1 MFKTE
6 LFSEVLMNK
15 STTVKT
21 SHELNHFRGGY
32 TRMEL
37 DFIYAF
43 ISQIQDDDKKFKDYK
58 LTLSELEEKLNKRL
72 QLRDIEYLFD
82 SLIKKTFKVHNEKTL
97 VVYTFFSS
105 IQFNKETKELEV
117 SFNEKL
123 KPHLLQ
129 LKTYARGNFRYILQY
144 KSEYTKRLY
153 MLMSQWKRATKCT
166 YSVEELREMLEVPE
180 SYKWSD
186 IRKHILDKSETEM
199 KKSGDLFFEYEVLKQ
214 GRKITDIFFRIYVS
228 GGKDKTKKEVTYEH
242 FKGKTIYFQNE
253 DRLIL
258 NVWQSKEHKDYL
270 LVQLQAIDKSTITP
284 ELHRTVLENSI
295 AHYDATHPKL
305 I

>member
-1 MFKTE
+1 
-6 LFSEVLMNK
+6 MNK

-21 SHELNHFRGGY
+21 SHELNHFQGGY

-43 ISQIQDDDKKFKDYK
+43 ISQIEDNDKKFKDYK
-58 LTLSELEEKLNKRL
+58 LTLPQLEEKLNKRL

-82 SLIKKTFKVHNEKTL
+82 SLIKKTFKVHNEKKL
-97 VVYTFFSS
+97 AVYTFFSS
-105 IQFNKETKELEV
+105 IQFDKETKELEV

-129 LKTYARGNFRYILQY
+129 LKTYARGNFRYLLQY
-144 KSEYTKRLY
+144 RSEYTKRLY

-166 YSVEELREMLEVPE
+166 YSVEDLREILEVPK
-180 SYKWSD
+180 SYRYPDFKRRVLEKAHD
-186 IRKHILDKSETEM
+186 EM
-199 KKSGDLFFEYEVLKQ
+199 KKTGDIFFEYEELKR
-214 GRKITDIFFRIYVS
+214 GRKVTDIFFRIYVS
-228 GGKDKTKKEVTYEH
+228 EGKDKTKKEVTYEH
-242 FKGKTIYFQNE
+242 FKGKIIYFENE
-253 DRLIL
+253 NRLIL

-270 LVQLQAIDKSTITP
+270 LIQLQADDKSTITP
-284 ELHRTVLENSI
+284 ELHRTVLENQI
-295 AHYDATHPKL
+295 AYYEAKHPSL